1 MRRAITSAL
10 MALGLAAVPASAAH
24 WTVDAAKSKLGFSVS
39 WSNEPFV
46 GVFKSWKADIDFD
59 PADLPHAHA
68 VVVVDL
74 ASETSDAPDSDDG
87 IKGAPG
93 FAVDKFPTARFA
105 TSRIRQVADG
115 SYLAEGTLT
124 IRGVTKLVTLPF
136 KLAFDGNRVHMTG
149 KAAVDRSD
157 FGVGRGEWAAP
168 TPVSHAVTV
177 TVDLSA
183 TKS

>member
-1 MRRAITSAL
+1 MRRALAASLLLAV
-10 MALGLAAVPASAAH
+10 LAAVPASAAH
-24 WTVDAAKSKLGFSVS
+24 WTVDMARSKLGFSVS
-39 WSNEPFV
+39 WSNEPFI

-68 VVVVDL
+68 VVIVDL
-74 ASETSDAPDSDDG
+74 ASEMSDAPDSDDG

-105 TSRIRQVADG
+105 TTRIRQVADG
-115 SYLAEGTLT
+115 SYLAEATLT
-124 IRGVTKLVTLPF
+124 IRGVTKPVSLPF
-136 KLAFDGNRVHMTG
+136 KLAFDGDRVRMTG

-157 FGVGRGEWAAP
+157 YGVGRGEWAAP

-177 TVDLSA
+177 AVDLSA